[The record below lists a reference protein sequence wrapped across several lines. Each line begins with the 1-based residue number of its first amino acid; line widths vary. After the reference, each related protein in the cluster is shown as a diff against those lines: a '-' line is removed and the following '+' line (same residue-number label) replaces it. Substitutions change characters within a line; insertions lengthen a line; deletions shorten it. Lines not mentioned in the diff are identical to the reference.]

1 MIILSTKPIFK
12 VAFHSSTSIS
22 NEKIGSFC
30 TPKPVSI
37 TEVVWSHYTHIFWEL
52 GGLVA
57 LHSWTL
63 RRWGGNE
70 AWSRYTQVL
79 IYLFIF
85 LIHVIRSLM
94 VNYTSGIEGQAAGS
108 HWALYMLYML
118 SGLLWWLNTS
128 HRRPAGS
135 HWAFTC
141 YQVSHGECT
150 AGIEGQAA
158 GSHWAS
164 YGSTA
169 KVSRYYK
176 WLQCQTCELI
186 FGSEA
191 ARSHCTHYSVC
202 IYNEMIESYCNIH
215 MYIIPFVDRPYG

>member
-22 NEKIGSFC
+22 NERIGSFC

-79 IYLFIF
+79 IYLFFF

-108 HWALYMLYML
+108 HWALYML
-118 SGLLWWLNTS
+118 SGLLWWLYTS
-128 HRRPAGS
+128 HRRPGGRVALSLYMLSGL
-135 HWAFTC
+135 
-141 YQVSHGECT
+141 
-150 AGIEGQAA
+150 
-158 GSHWAS
+158 
-164 YGSTA
+164 
-169 KVSRYYK
+169 SR
-176 WLQCQTCELI
+176 WM
-186 FGSEA
+186 
-191 ARSHCTHYSVC
+191 YSR
-202 IYNEMIESYCNIH
+202 H
-215 MYIIPFVDRPYG
+215 RRPGGRVALSLVWEYSQS

>member
-70 AWSRYTQVL
+70 ARSRYTQVL

-85 LIHVIRSLM
+85 LIYHQVSYGELYIGHRRPGGRVALSLIHVIRSLM
-94 VNYTSGIEGQAAGS
+94 MTVHQPQKARRQGRTEPLHVIRSLTVNVQQA
-108 HWALYMLYML
+108 
-118 SGLLWWLNTS
+118 
-128 HRRPAGS
+128 
-135 HWAFTC
+135 
-141 YQVSHGECT
+141 
-150 AGIEGQAA
+150 
-158 GSHWAS
+158 
-164 YGSTA
+164 
-169 KVSRYYK
+169 
-176 WLQCQTCELI
+176 
-186 FGSEA
+186 
-191 ARSHCTHYSVC
+191 
-202 IYNEMIESYCNIH
+202 
-215 MYIIPFVDRPYG
+215 